1 MYECLCG
8 FTCGTE
14 RAFNKHRDAMNQQ
27 GAGWHAQKRRNLG
40 TSHYVYSFPD
50 SERAHKIRTPLRPES
65 KASLN
70 TPNAHRG
77 QAPAG
82 DGGLLDTI
90 NGLAETHEAE
100 RFLHPHPNPN
110 PIRRGLHHLY
120 PSIHIIR
127 PSLIQTFNSESS
139 ESQV

>member
-1 MYECLCG
+1 
-8 FTCGTE
+8 
-14 RAFNKHRDAMNQQ
+14 MNQQ

-50 SERAHKIRTPLRPES
+50 SERAHKIGTPLRPES

-70 TPNAHRG
+70 TPNARRG

-82 DGGLLDTI
+82 DGGLLDTM

-100 RFLHPHPNPN
+100 RFLHPKTLTLTGEVY
-110 PIRRGLHHLY
+110 IIFA
-120 PSIHIIR
+120 PSIHLVR
-127 PSLIQTFNSESS
+127 PSLIQTFIPESS
-139 ESQV
+139 ESKA